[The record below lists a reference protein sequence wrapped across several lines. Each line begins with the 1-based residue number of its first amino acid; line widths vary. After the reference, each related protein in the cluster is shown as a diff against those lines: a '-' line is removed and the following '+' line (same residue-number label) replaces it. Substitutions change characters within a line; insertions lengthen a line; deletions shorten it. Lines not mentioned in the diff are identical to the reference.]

1 MPLDSKRFVLRRLS
15 MPARLAIASFLFS
28 VGIGYL
34 AALVH
39 MHFQHASPGNL
50 LPDLKDTQNA
60 FHGRNGMTQLE
71 RLLTADEWK
80 PFNGSGTMRNTFTVR
95 SAGWK
100 GAISRRA
107 REKKISLR
115 QAESQLRSE
124 RDGERLAL
132 LAWIGAGASKEAF
145 EADAFPLLSEQ
156 GHHPITAEFVDIN
169 SDGTPHAK
177 IASIF
182 AARCARCHQQGAG
195 GPAAQI
201 PLETWEEVHAYCE
214 VDTRAGGMSVQKLAQ
229 STHVHLLSLSVLYGL
244 TGLLF
249 TFTTYPGWVRGVLA
263 PLPLLAQLAE
273 ISCWWL
279 ARMDPSFGAAIV

>member
-1 MPLDSKRFVLRRLS
+1 
-15 MPARLAIASFLFS
+15 
-28 VGIGYL
+28 
-34 AALVH
+34 
-39 MHFQHASPGNL
+39 
-50 LPDLKDTQNA
+50 
-60 FHGRNGMTQLE
+60 
-71 RLLTADEWK
+71 
-80 PFNGSGTMRNTFTVR
+80 
-95 SAGWK
+95 
-100 GAISRRA
+100 
-107 REKKISLR
+107 
-115 QAESQLRSE
+115 
-124 RDGERLAL
+124 
-132 LAWIGAGASKEAF
+132 WIGAGASKEAF

-169 SDGTPHAK
+169 PDGTPHAK

-279 ARMDPSFGAAIV
+279 ARMDPSFGAAIVVLGGAVAIGLLLHIALTLLNMFGRAGRVLLLCAVLGAGVGGYVLKEGIVN